1 MKTLMLFALTAFCF
15 DSLQVVTL
23 PKTVETAKRGKSGGG
38 KKGKK
43 PKSAV
48 PDMTP
53 LAV

>member
-1 MKTLMLFALTAFCF
+1 MKTLMLFALTAFCL